1 MKANFALLRR
11 SALTV
16 LCGALLLHSAGLL
29 AAQTPAAP
37 AAAPA
42 VAPATSTLTVHVTGL
57 RNATGKVSVLLFQDG
72 KGFPLEF
79 ASAVAMKQVEID
91 AQTMTAKV
99 VFEKL
104 PQGAYAMVVLH
115 DENMNGR
122 MDFDG
127 QGIPLKGYGIS
138 NNPPQRQAPP
148 TTDEAL
154 FQLKQAEAE
163 TEIKMIYWQ

>member
-1 MKANFALLRR
+1 MKANFALIRR
-11 SALTV
+11 SALPL
-16 LCGALLLHSAGLL
+16 LCGALLLNFAGRL

-37 AAAPA
+37 
-42 VAPATSTLTVHVTGL
+42 VTAPATTTLTVHVTGL

-79 ASAVAMKQVEID
+79 ASAVVTKQGDID
-91 AQTMTAKV
+91 AQAMTAKV

-115 DENMNGR
+115 DENRNGR